1 MTLSTPQ
8 LPPTPPDPL
17 DGLRFAVKAI
27 EQSTGRPTEFARS
40 MLPHPL
46 SYQELVHD
54 PEYML
59 YNSRLT
65 PSAFVDVSDDE
76 MYWKVRREVILRH
89 TGELPIE
96 IVGQDAERLLNRVFA
111 RDVSKVKVGRCS
123 YQFAC
128 YDDGG
133 LINDGVL
140 LRLAEDRFWMAQAD
154 GDLLNWYR
162 AHAVNED
169 GSPMDVQVFDPGVWV
184 SQVQGPRSLE
194 VLEAVIDGSLP
205 EPFRY
210 FDMAEVSIAGQPVV
224 VGRSGFTNEL
234 GWEFYLTPDIDRAAV
249 GDHILDA
256 GHSFGMIITSSGV
269 FRARRIEAGLLNAG
283 SDFDATTI
291 PFAAGLGGFVDFDK
305 GDFIGRAA
313 LLDADRSCR
322 TWGLRTNGGVAD
334 LGDTL
339 SVQGRPVGRVCS
351 SGWSPFQQCGVAI
364 VRMDDATFGPGGA
377 VEVECADGEIR
388 HGQLCALP
396 MYDAERLIP
405 RGKLVD
411 IPEMR

>member
-1 MTLSTPQ
+1 
-8 LPPTPPDPL
+8 
-17 DGLRFAVKAI
+17 
-27 EQSTGRPTEFARS
+27 

-46 SYQELVHD
+46 SYQELAHD

-59 YNSRLT
+59 YNGRLT

-96 IVGQDAERLLNRVFA
+96 IIGPDAERLLNRVFA
-111 RDVSKVKVGRCS
+111 RDVSKVGVGRCS

-128 YDDGG
+128 YHDGG

-162 AHAVNED
+162 AHAVNPD
-169 GSPMDVQVFDPGVWV
+169 GSPMDVRVFDPGVWV
-184 SQVQGPRSLE
+184 SQVQGPRALE
-194 VLEAVIDGSLP
+194 VLEAVIDGGSETPSQMP

-224 VGRSGFTNEL
+224 IGRSGFTNEL
-234 GWEFYLTPDIDRAAV
+234 GWEFYLTPDIDVAAAGDRILAV
-249 GDHILDA
+249 GEA
-256 GHSFGMIITSSGV
+256 FGMIITSSGV

-283 SDFDATTI
+283 SDFDGTTT
-291 PFAAGLGGFVDFDK
+291 PFVAGLGGFVDFDK

-322 TWGLRTNGGVAD
+322 TWGLRTTGGVAD
-334 LGDTL
+334 LGDTVFVSDG
-339 SVQGRPVGRVCS
+339 SVDGRPVGRVCS
-351 SGWSPFQQCGVAI
+351 SGWSPFQHCGVAI
-364 VRMDDATFGPGGA
+364 VRMDDTTFGPGA
-377 VEVECADGEIR
+377 SVEVECADGEIR
-388 HGQLCALP
+388 PGELCALP

-411 IPEMR
+411 IPEVF